1 MGGPH
6 RVVLADSAK
15 QRLQLAVRSNN
26 QPYKHSHHD
35 WHVQKP
41 PVQPSWTPK
50 TDKQGP
56 MALPSTVW
64 LICKLVLITLNTRGL
79 L

>member
-1 MGGPH
+1 MGKPH
-6 RVVLADSAK
+6 RVVPANSAK

-26 QPYKHSHHD
+26 QPYKHSHHG

-41 PVQPSWTPK
+41 PVQPSWALK
-50 TDKQGP
+50 TDKQGR
-56 MALPSTVW
+56 MALPSTAW